1 MNKKLKGIGSLVGK
15 AAAIIGTAGAAS
27 LLSDMFLFGG
37 KLTSN
42 SDGDDET
49 TTKTNNDVQMPDV
62 TEESEHF
69 KEEDVKVEDEAKDK
83 EETE

>member
-42 SDGDDET
+42 SDDET

-69 KEEDVKVEDEAKDK
+69 KEEDVKVEDNVKDK